1 MTDITKVI
9 CQEPTIIKKLG
20 TKYPTIKKLFDAKP
34 DQTLSKLKSAGAL
47 FTKVFNQ
54 TITVNHDSNEDN
66 IKAWEDYLLAIESY
80 LANICNKMTIEDPQ
94 NHLEYNLNEHLRP
107 ARKALAEEIQKQHYE
122 KFPFWPVQEESQES
136 DVEILINGAYK
147 SGNNFYIIWS
157 CIGWIKVK
165 DFVTSDNKYNTSF
178 EGKPDIK
185 LVIFNFEKLQALEN
199 SAQKNYDKALESLGN
214 AKELEWDE
222 F

>member
-1 MTDITKVI
+1 
-9 CQEPTIIKKLG
+9 
-20 TKYPTIKKLFDAKP
+20 
-34 DQTLSKLKSAGAL
+34 
-47 FTKVFNQ
+47 
-54 TITVNHDSNEDN
+54 
-66 IKAWEDYLLAIESY
+66 
-80 LANICNKMTIEDPQ
+80 MTIEDPQ
-94 NHLEYNLNEHLRP
+94 NYLEYNLNEHLHP

-122 KFPFWPVQEESQES
+122 KFPYWPDEGETQES
-136 DVEILINGAYK
+136 NVEILINGAYK

-165 DFVTSDNKYNTSF
+165 DYVFSDNKYNASF
-178 EGKPDIK
+178 DGKPDIK

-214 AKELEWDE
+214 AKELDWDE